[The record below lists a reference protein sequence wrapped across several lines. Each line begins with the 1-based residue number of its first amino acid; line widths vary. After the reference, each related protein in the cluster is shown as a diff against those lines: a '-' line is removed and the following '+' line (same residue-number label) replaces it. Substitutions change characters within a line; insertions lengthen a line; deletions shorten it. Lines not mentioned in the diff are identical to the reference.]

1 MKTDFSSS
9 LAADMDKALVE
20 NKDMFA
26 QAAVLEKLA
35 FTRVADEDK
44 VVSEIEIELN
54 EKADAEL
61 AKTEAEVKPD
71 LTKKASAPS
80 VMDSVNALLK
90 VSEDLDNAG
99 FDKFAAA
106 SIMLA
111 TKLVEAAKGK
121 SKSKSE
127 SKSEKAKDKSK
138 SKDKSK
144 DKSKSSK
151 TMSKA
156 DRMKKLR
163 EMGKGKKKVSKAQQV
178 EQRPTEVVMHETP
191 RTQPN
196 PAAPAPQAPQP
207 GKASSD
213 KAVEPSKLEASL
225 KQRFQAAH
233 PDTFAALQWQQFTV
247 SPSATTPGA
256 FDIVA
261 KVAVA
266 PKGAQHMAQV
276 AKSAPGGSISNVVKQ
291 VLEGLAGK
299 GSKVSVMTVPYSTGG
314 AK

>member
-35 FTRVADEDK
+35 FTRVADEGK

-54 EKADAEL
+54 EQAEL
-61 AKTEAEVKPD
+61 AKTEAKSKTETD
-71 LTKKASAPS
+71 LTKKASATN
-80 VMDSVNALLK
+80 VMDAVNALLK

-99 FDKFAAA
+99 FEKFAAA

-111 TKLVEAAKGK
+111 DRLVFAA
-121 SKSKSE
+121 KSKSE
-127 SKSEKAKDKSK
+127 SKSEKAKSKEKGKSK
-138 SKDKSK
+138 E
-144 DKSKSSK
+144 KSKSSK
-151 TMSKA
+151 TMSKSE
-156 DRMKKLR
+156 RMKKLR
-163 EMGKGKKKVSKAQQV
+163 EMNKGKKKVSKAQ
-178 EQRPTEVVMHETP
+178 EQRPTEVVMHDA
-191 RTQPN
+191 
-196 PAAPAPQAPQP
+196 PAKSYRLPVAPAPQAPEP

-213 KAVEPSKLEASL
+213 KTVEPSKLEASL

-233 PDTFAALQWQQFTV
+233 PDTFAALQWQQFKV
-247 SPSATTPGA
+247 SPSETLPGA
-256 FDIVA
+256 FDVVA

-276 AKSAPGGSISNVVKQ
+276 AKSAPGGSISNLVKQ